1 MSKEDTAKR
10 CRENSILIND
20 SSVLEKENATATDE
34 KGVAICGK
42 SLDDEAVCN
51 VSCGESREGEE
62 PVAKKLKIS
71 EMEKDCD
78 NGRDSA
84 QMSSE
89 VNGAEKDDD
98 VLFDMDTLSQF
109 PIDCVMSPPSLNS
122 DSDSLNV
129 DTSLLMAPRELNVT
143 YTITTNKTQ
152 GSIEKIV
159 DPTTR
164 CRVDGA
170 GICNNEVRS
179 IENSID
185 NMVEENGRSGF
196 EEPVSSSV
204 LETNASLLCS
214 ESSNV
219 SFPTVRDKRIELSG
233 KALNCTGDLLEE
245 LNLPIENSSARSISQ
260 ECDLSTIDMNGDCR
274 ELEVTNANRE
284 IVDLQ
289 ALHSRIPSTL
299 SMATETEDS
308 HSSRLSNPK
317 PEKTLERTCSDMNG
331 ESSAVQ
337 PGKIDGVALG
347 FVGFHTASG
356 KRVSVSSEALAKAK
370 ATIEEVDSS
379 LGLNERPRGDEVAS
393 AKRPSTLK
401 QVGTSC
407 KVTPNLNRVHSSS
420 KGGKPDMKLSSDH
433 VVSKR
438 EFEEQQVPA
447 FCVFSTA
454 SGKQVRV
461 LEASLKQARGILKE
475 IDAELNADCGELPSK
490 VATEECPTYRIG
502 NNPSASEKE
511 EGAFPDFQEVPH
523 VSTGND
529 LVSSLPGCLGEVKY
543 RGNEAGDLDL
553 CEMDSKQFGFQS
565 RPDYP
570 NTNLCKAD
578 TLSCFQTN
586 CISVIEDYT
595 LQNTGDNETKRGEN
609 VNDSL
614 LEDLL
619 NDCKKKR
626 KYSMETISEEH
637 ESLLENPRV
646 EEYLEVKNFSSASDN
661 RKAMEERGNIPTE
674 SRPDVISRNHRT
686 LTSVSVSEPPLSKG
700 ENTWNRID
708 EDLTLT
714 GADTADRESVNGLE
728 TVPTRAMEY
737 LESSF
742 IEDTRN
748 ADQTQG
754 ELLKEGITN
763 KLIANSVSSLEFR
776 TASGKAVE
784 ISEDALLAAKSTME
798 KIDEEIF
805 SEAQNNSGSVG
816 FDSVF
821 KKDFKKP
828 EGSRTVR
835 ETVKEVDKD
844 VSRKDY
850 CKRVADFSTF
860 SGFHTAGGRNV
871 PLSEEALKAGSDMMK
886 RLVEDASE
894 DYLSKKQEMSSLQST
909 MVGCHFSNPE
919 NISASKQG
927 RGKEVPRLVNS
938 KKEEAKDRS
947 GFHTARER
955 REGANSPTDNLYS
968 EADKGRKS
976 SGFCGFQT
984 ASGQRVNLSKEALQK
999 GAAIMHQIDKSLE
1012 QSESKT
1018 VSSNA
1023 SLSGFSGFQTA
1034 AGKKV
1039 NLSKELL
1046 EKGAALMQQIERSL
1060 EGNSEDTKSS
1070 TACKPGFSG
1079 FQTASEQRVES
1090 FEGRAVIKQKMDKCL
1105 ERSSKTSE
1113 TNTTNP
1119 SVFPGFQTAAGKSV
1133 KISKESLEKGATIM
1147 KQIDRSLEEATR
1159 LPCSGIAA
1167 RFSGFQTAK
1176 GDSVKLSKESLE
1188 KGVAVMQQIDRS
1200 LEKGKGNCLPSSGI
1214 GTGFSGFQTA
1224 KGESVK
1230 LSKESLERGAAIMQE
1245 IDRSLAE
1252 GKGNCLP
1259 SSGIGA
1265 GFPGFQTA
1273 RGESVKLCKE
1283 SLERGAAIMQEIDKS
1298 LAEGKANSLPS
1309 SGIGTSFSGFQTAR
1323 GQSVELSK
1331 ESLAKGTAI
1340 MQQIDKS
1347 LEEGK
1352 GNVMSNSS
1360 STTGFSGFQTARGQ
1374 SIKLSKESL
1383 EKGAAIMQ
1391 QIDKSLED
1399 SKGNSRSNSSSETGF
1414 SGFQTARGQSVTL
1427 SKESLQ
1433 KGATIMQQIDKS
1445 LKEVKGNSVCSSEGA
1460 SNFSGFQNGS
1470 EQSAKLSTKSLEKGT
1485 ERLRQMDKS
1494 LEVETDKG
1502 ESCISSLSTFSGFQT
1517 AGGKT
1522 VQVSQ
1527 SALAKAKETM
1537 ASIDKELSL
1546 LSSESE
1552 NLGFQ
1557 NIAEG
1562 KTSKVTSETGGH
1574 AKFFNEGTDNSSTL
1588 IKNDDDANFQ
1598 GFFAAGGQRMLVSE
1612 EALSKART
1620 FLLETDNDLSDAKTE
1635 QGTEASFRE
1644 RTAPAVSIE
1653 AQVITAPTPERSRF
1667 VEHDE
1672 EVSREI
1678 LESSEALLADEP
1690 FMDVAEYL
1698 HDKQGRFAAGR
1709 SSLDTPRLRSPALE
1723 RANGK
1728 RQSGKISCL
1737 PNVVETNPLKIVFL

>member
-10 CRENSILIND
+10 CRDNSTFIND
-20 SSVLEKENATATDE
+20 SSVLENENATATDE
-34 KGVAICGK
+34 KGVVICGK
-42 SLDDEAVCN
+42 NLDDEAVCN
-51 VSCGESREGEE
+51 VSCGESGEGEE

-71 EMEKDCD
+71 ENEKGCD
-78 NGRDSA
+78 NGRDWA

-122 DSDSLNV
+122 DSDFLNV

-164 CRVDGA
+164 CRVDDA

-185 NMVEENGRSGF
+185 NMVEEIGRSVF

-219 SFPTVRDKRIELSG
+219 SFPTVRDKGIELSG

-260 ECDLSTIDMNGDCR
+260 ECDSSTIGMNGVCR

-289 ALHSRIPSTL
+289 ALHSRISSTL
-299 SMATETEDS
+299 STVTETEDN

-317 PEKTLERTCSDMNG
+317 PEKTLERTCSDMSG

-337 PGKIDGVALG
+337 PGKIDGVASG

-356 KRVSVSSEALAKAK
+356 KRVSVSSEALSKAK
-370 ATIEEVDSS
+370 ATMEEVDSS
-379 LGLNERPRGDEVAS
+379 LGLNERPRGDRAEN

-401 QVGTSC
+401 RAGTSC
-407 KVTPNLNRVHSSS
+407 KLTPNLNRVHSSP
-420 KGGKPDMKLSSDH
+420 KGEEPDMKISSDH

-438 EFEEQQVPA
+438 ENLPEFEEQQVPA
-447 FCVFSTA
+447 FCGFSTA

-475 IDAELNADCGELPSK
+475 ISAELNADCCELPSK
-490 VATEECPTYRIG
+490 VTTEECPTYRIG

-511 EGAFPDFQEVPH
+511 VGAFPDFQEVPR
-523 VSTGND
+523 VDTGND
-529 LVSSLPGCLGEVKY
+529 LVSSLPGCLGEVNY
-543 RGNEAGDLDL
+543 RGKEAADLDL

-565 RPDYP
+565 RPDYS
-570 NTNLCKAD
+570 NTNLCKGNAFN
-578 TLSCFQTN
+578 CVQTN
-586 CISVIEDYT
+586 CVRASVIEDFT
-595 LQNTGDNETKRGEN
+595 LQNTGDIETERGEN

-637 ESLLENPRV
+637 ESLSENPSV
-646 EEYLEVKNFSSASDN
+646 KEYPEVKSFSSVSDN
-661 RKAMEERGNIPTE
+661 REAMEERGNIPTE
-674 SRPDVISRNHRT
+674 LHLDAISRNHRT
-686 LTSVSVSEPPLSKG
+686 LTSVSVSEPPLSKR

-708 EDLTLT
+708 EDRTLT
-714 GADTADRESVNGLE
+714 GADIADRESVNGLE

-737 LESSF
+737 LESSL

-860 SGFHTAGGRNV
+860 SGFHTAGGRKV
-871 PLSEEALKAGSDMMK
+871 PLSEEALKAGSDIMK

-1023 SLSGFSGFQTA
+1023 SFSGFSGFQTA

-1039 NLSKELL
+1039 NLSKESL
-1046 EKGAALMQQIERSL
+1046 EKGAAIMQQIERSL

-1070 TACKPGFSG
+1070 TASKSGFSG
-1079 FQTASEQRVES
+1079 FQTAGKQRVES
-1090 FEGRAVIKQKMDKCL
+1090 LEGRLVIKQKMDKSP
-1105 ERSSKTSE
+1105 EGGKKSSE

-1159 LPCSGIAA
+1159 VPSSGIAA
-1167 RFSGFQTAK
+1167 SVSGFQTAK

-1188 KGVAVMQQIDRS
+1188 KGATIMQEIDRS
-1200 LEKGKGNCLPSSGI
+1200 LAEGKGNSLPSSGI

-1224 KGESVK
+1224 KGDSVK

-1245 IDRSLAE
+1245 IDRSLEE
-1252 GKGNCLP
+1252 GKG
-1259 SSGIGA
+1259 
-1265 GFPGFQTA
+1265 
-1273 RGESVKLCKE
+1273 
-1283 SLERGAAIMQEIDKS
+1283 
-1298 LAEGKANSLPS
+1298 NSLPS
-1309 SGIGTSFSGFQTAR
+1309 SGNGTGFSGFQTAR
-1323 GQSVELSK
+1323 GKSVKLSK
-1331 ESLAKGTAI
+1331 ESLAKGAAI

-1347 LEEGK
+1347 HEEGK

-1360 STTGFSGFQTARGQ
+1360 STTGFSGFQTASWQ
-1374 SIKLSKESL
+1374 NIKLSKESL
-1383 EKGAAIMQ
+1383 EKGATIMQ

-1399 SKGNSRSNSSSETGF
+1399 SKGNSRNNSSSETGF

-1427 SKESLQ
+1427 SKESLR
-1433 KGATIMQQIDKS
+1433 KGAAIMQQIEKS
-1445 LKEVKGNSVCSSEGA
+1445 LKEVKDNSVCSSEGA
-1460 SNFSGFQNGS
+1460 SNFSGFQTGS
-1470 EQSAKLSTKSLEKGT
+1470 EQSAKLSTTSLETGT

-1494 LEVETDKG
+1494 LEVKTDKG
-1502 ESCISSLSTFSGFQT
+1502 ESCITSLSTFSGFQT

-1552 NLGFQ
+1552 NVEFQ
-1557 NIAEG
+1557 NLTEG
-1562 KTSKVTSETGGH
+1562 KTSKATSETGGH
-1574 AKFFNEGTDNSSTL
+1574 AKFINEGTDNSSTL
-1588 IKNDDDANFQ
+1588 VKNDDDNFQ
-1598 GFFAAGGQRMLVSE
+1598 GFFTAGGQRMLVSE

-1620 FLLETDNDLSDAKTE
+1620 FLLETDNDLSDSKTE
-1635 QGTEASFRE
+1635 QGSEASLRKF
-1644 RTAPAVSIE
+1644 TAPAVSIE
-1653 AQVITAPTPERSRF
+1653 AQGITAPTPERSRL

-1672 EVSREI
+1672 VVSREI

-1728 RQSGKISCL
+1728 RQSGKISFL
-1737 PNVVETNPLKIVFL
+1737 LNPLEIVFL